1 MKKTRA
7 EIPGSRRS
15 MQGYLVTYSRL
26 KTKGKPVTDPVS
38 QMRGPYFLR
47 PEDPTAGL
55 PHEEV
60 EYEVKDE
67 EEKECS
73 FWDINIPSAA

>member
-1 MKKTRA
+1 
-7 EIPGSRRS
+7 

-55 PHEEV
+55 PHEVEV
-60 EYEVKDE
+60 EDDDE
-67 EEKECS
+67 EEEES
-73 FWDINIPSAA
+73 GF